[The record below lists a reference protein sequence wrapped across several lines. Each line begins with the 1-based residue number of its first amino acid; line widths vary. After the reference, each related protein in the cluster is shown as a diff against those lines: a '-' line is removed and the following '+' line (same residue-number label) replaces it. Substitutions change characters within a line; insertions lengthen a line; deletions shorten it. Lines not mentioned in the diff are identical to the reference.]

1 MDEVQTTEAIE
12 PESSTME
19 AEAPK
24 AKKLSKKAVKTAP
37 SDTERARDR
46 VKAKLAAAGR
56 PNKDDMLSRL
66 AHDV

>member
-19 AEAPK
+19 TQAPK
-24 AKKLSKKAVKTAP
+24 GKKLSKKALKTTP

-46 VKAKLAAAGR
+46 VKSKLAAASR